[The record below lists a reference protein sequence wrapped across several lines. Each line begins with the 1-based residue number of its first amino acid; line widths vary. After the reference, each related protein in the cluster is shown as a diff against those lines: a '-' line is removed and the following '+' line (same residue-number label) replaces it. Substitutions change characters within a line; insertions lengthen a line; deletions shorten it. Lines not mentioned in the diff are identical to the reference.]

1 MFQPSPSTGASFLLG
16 KVVTTPGTVDAH
28 TTKLSEF
35 TKAHG
40 RFLELV
46 SDALLACF
54 AIIAFVVGQ
63 TRLDGV
69 TDFNVEGVTQYYT
82 LSSCYET
89 FTHQVQN
96 LVTCCSLF
104 CCGAS
109 SMSLL

>member
-1 MFQPSPSTGASFLLG
+1 MLG
-16 KVVTTPGTVDAH
+16 KVVTTPGTVEAH

-89 FTHQVQN
+89 FTHQV
-96 LVTCCSLF
+96 
-104 CCGAS
+104 
-109 SMSLL
+109 